1 MSTTAHA
8 GSAADVP
15 ELSPPPDESS
25 PDEPV
30 VLVDASDVDPL
41 LSISPVDVEPDVLPS
56 LGSPVSEAPSPVL
69 PLVSGVPL
77 LSMLHPEPSPA
88 GEGDT
93 SISTQHPARV
103 VKRTERAKV
112 VLFIGVARAYPT
124 PHLATQAPQE
134 VAHRS
139 CR

>member
-1 MSTTAHA
+1 MTSTSHTDAPV
-8 GSAADVP
+8 VP
-15 ELSPPPDESS
+15 ELSLI
-25 PDEPV
+25 EPV
-30 VLVDASDVDPL
+30 VVLSPEPSPVVDP
-41 LSISPVDVEPDVLPS
+41 SPEVELPDEEPPS

-93 SISTQHPARV
+93 SMSTQHPARV